1 VLLVLLLL
9 LLCVLR
15 NVVFKESLNSLHREL
30 SIETRAD
37 KNIFVSLGQE
47 FFKNLLV
54 RILVVALPSGS
65 LCGFIEQIFKF
76 LKSLFLP
83 LLTIIISGFAKG
95 VCENLLPAMV
105 VLVG

>member
-37 KNIFVSLGQE
+37 QNIFVSLGQE

-54 RILVVALPSGS
+54 RILVVALASGS

-76 LKSLFLP
+76 LKSLFLLFP
-83 LLTIIISGFAKG
+83 DIISGFANG
-95 VCENLLPAMV
+95 VCENLLPAV
-105 VLVG
+105 VVFVG